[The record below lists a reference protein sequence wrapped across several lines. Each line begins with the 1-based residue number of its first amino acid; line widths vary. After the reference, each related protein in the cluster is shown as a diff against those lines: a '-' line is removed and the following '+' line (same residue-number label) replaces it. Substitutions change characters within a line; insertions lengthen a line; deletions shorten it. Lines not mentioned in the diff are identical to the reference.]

1 MSNDGEEAR
10 AIFYARVAREP
21 GSAETE
27 QEQREAI
34 ERLAGEAGYA
44 VQEPDVRIVRA
55 LQVAADFGMEDG
67 DHHKMWVIDQMV
79 RILTGCPTVERTS
92 RFPDVNG
99 NTYTYQGLG
108 ESDAYRE
115 FVARGRGGE
124 WDEGIAP

>member
-1 MSNDGEEAR
+1 
-10 AIFYARVAREP
+10 
-21 GSAETE
+21 
-27 QEQREAI
+27 
-34 ERLAGEAGYA
+34 
-44 VQEPDVRIVRA
+44 
-55 LQVAADFGMEDG
+55 MEDG

-79 RILTGCPTVERTS
+79 RILTGCPMVERTS